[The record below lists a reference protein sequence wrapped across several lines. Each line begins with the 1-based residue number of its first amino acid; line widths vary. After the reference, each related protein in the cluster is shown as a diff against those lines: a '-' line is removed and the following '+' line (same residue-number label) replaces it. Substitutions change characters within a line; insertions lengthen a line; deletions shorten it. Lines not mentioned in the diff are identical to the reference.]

1 MRKRKVILDPSSY
14 YRKRIASAI
23 YKITGNQR
31 STDPDQDAVVLHVE
45 TRLKDH
51 LNKIY
56 RDLLKRKGKKRW
68 SLNDVFSVLED
79 SQVYYGARRFL
90 VVKRYSRKTLKKD
103 TNPDDPDILV
113 DDAKS
118 LKSYDQELAALDDG
132 TRLYKASERDRLETL
147 KRADIL
153 TQYMDPSEYML
164 YHQNAQTKFID
175 PKDTVLFDQW
185 MGWKKMG
192 PDFYL
197 VFGWL
202 ASNKIKRIIQN
213 GLYNRRRHVMSPFT
227 PNWILYDKMNPL
239 SLHDFAVSTRDVKS
253 RQRADELEQQQFDEE
268 FYKVNDVFRDPIRA
282 TYSFSIL
289 NVLQR
294 YLGKQGKMVRRTD
307 MIHANH
313 AT

>member
-1 MRKRKVILDPSSY
+1 MRRKKEILDPSSY

-23 YKITGNQR
+23 YKITGNR
-31 STDPDQDAVVLHVE
+31 RGTDPDQDAVILHVE
-45 TRLKDH
+45 IKLKDY

-56 RDLLKRKGKKRW
+56 RDVLKRRGTKRW
-68 SLNDVFSVLED
+68 TLDDVFSVLED

-90 VVKRYSRKTLKKD
+90 VVKRYSRKTLEKD

-113 DDAKS
+113 DASHAKS

-147 KRADIL
+147 ERADIL

-202 ASNKIKRIIQN
+202 ATNKIKRIIQN

-239 SLHDFAVSTRDVKS
+239 SLHDFAVSTREVKS
-253 RQRADELEQQQFDEE
+253 RQRALEQLEQLEQQQSDEE
-268 FYKVNDVFRDPIRA
+268 FYKVNNVFRDPMRA
-282 TYSFSIL
+282 TYSFPIL
-289 NVLQR
+289 NVVKNR
-294 YLGKQGKMVRRTD
+294 PTSRD
-307 MIHANH
+307 
-313 AT
+313 